1 MRDQANDGNDPI
13 LVFKQQSHEQPSDI
27 DDMSKN
33 DFLIGIKT
41 SFQRDMLVRFGPTA
55 ICMYSTHSTKAYDFF
70 LTILVLDDL
79 SERIPIAWIISNR
92 EDAENFLNAW
102 RAVFTVKNTRKLIC
116 AWHIDKSW
124 RRGIQS
130 HISSRTKQIEVYHHL
145 RIFLKRS

>member
-79 SERIPIAWIISNR
+79 SERIPIAWILSNR
-92 EDAENFLNAW
+92 EDAATIQQVLVKMKEKCGDIHTQFFMSDDAENF
-102 RAVFTVKNTRKLIC
+102 
-116 AWHIDKSW
+116 
-124 RRGIQS
+124 
-130 HISSRTKQIEVYHHL
+130 
-145 RIFLKRS
+145 